1 MNNNNIL
8 IAYFS
13 RKGNNYFGG
22 NIVNLPIGNTELA
35 AKIIEKLTG
44 GDLFMINPVKQYSED
59 YQTCTEEA
67 KVEMQAN
74 ARPELTGYL
83 DSINNYDFLLL
94 GYPNWWG
101 TLPMP
106 VFTFLERYDFSGKT
120 ILPFCTHEGSGMG
133 HSEDD
138 IQKVCP
144 QAIIL
149 KGLPIRGSNVKNAEK
164 DIQRWLRES
173 KMIIS

>member
-1 MNNNNIL
+1 MNNKNIL

-22 NIVNLPIGNTELA
+22 NIVNLPIGNTEFA
-35 AKIIEKLTG
+35 AEIIEKLTG
-44 GDLFMINPVKQYSED
+44 GDLFKINPVKKYSED
-59 YQTCTEEA
+59 YQKCTEEA
-67 KVEMQAN
+67 KADLQAN
-74 ARPELTGYL
+74 ARPELAEYL
-83 DSINNYDFLLL
+83 DSIKNYDFILL

-133 HSEDD
+133 HSEHDY
-138 IQKVCP
+138 P
-144 QAIIL
+144 
-149 KGLPIRGSNVKNAEK
+149 KGLSASNYFERSAHSR
-164 DIQRWLRES
+164 QQC
-173 KMIIS
+173 